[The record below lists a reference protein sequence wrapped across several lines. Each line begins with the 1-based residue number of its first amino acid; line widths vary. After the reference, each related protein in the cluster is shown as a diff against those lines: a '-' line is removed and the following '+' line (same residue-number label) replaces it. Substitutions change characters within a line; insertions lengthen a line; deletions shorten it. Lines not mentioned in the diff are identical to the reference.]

1 MVSGSS
7 RAINAIVNTSRLRV
21 RVTALGLLLLP
32 MVFPSRLRPESG
44 SGSTGESC
52 QQVTL
57 NLSLTVMEP

>member
-1 MVSGSS
+1 MGGSS
-7 RAINAIVNTSRLRV
+7 RAVNAIVNTSQLRV

-44 SGSTGESC
+44 SGWTGESC

-57 NLSLTVMEP
+57 NLSLPVMEP